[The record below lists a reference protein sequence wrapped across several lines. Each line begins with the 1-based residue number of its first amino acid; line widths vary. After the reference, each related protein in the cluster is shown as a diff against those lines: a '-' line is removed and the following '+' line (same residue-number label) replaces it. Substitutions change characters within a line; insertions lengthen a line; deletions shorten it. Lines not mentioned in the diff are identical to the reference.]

1 MGGRHGQ
8 TRPPTV
14 PRLVER
20 DRGDLCHV
28 GPGAQGS
35 GRMGG
40 VEAQEWDARYASS
53 AELQWG
59 VEPNRWLVQEVSDL
73 PAGAALDLGA
83 GEGRNAIWLARRGWR
98 VTAVDFSRVALAR
111 AESLA
116 FRVQE
121 SGWALDIEW
130 VVADVRNYQPIPEQ
144 YDLVLLAYL
153 HLPGEQRRQVI
164 QAAVGGLAPGGTL
177 LVIGH
182 DRTNLTEGYG
192 GPPDEAVLFTAE
204 DVLGDL
210 AESRRTG
217 RVRVQRAER
226 VDREVQTPEGVRLAR
241 DVLVR
246 VAAPSA

>member
-1 MGGRHGQ
+1 MGWKRRSGTPA
-8 TRPPTV
+8 TRPV
-14 PRLVER
+14 PS
-20 DRGDLCHV
+20 C
-28 GPGAQGS
+28 S
-35 GRMGG
+35 GGLSRTDG
-40 VEAQEWDARYASS
+40 WFR
-53 AELQWG
+53 
-59 VEPNRWLVQEVSDL
+59 RSDL

-164 QAAVGGLAPGGTL
+164 QRRWAGWLPRHLVG
-177 LVIGH
+177 
-182 DRTNLTEGYG
+182 DR
-192 GPPDEAVLFTAE
+192 
-204 DVLGDL
+204 
-210 AESRRTG
+210 SRSHEPYRG
-217 RVRVQRAER
+217 IRR
-226 VDREVQTPEGVRLAR
+226 
-241 DVLVR
+241 
-246 VAAPSA
+246 SAG